1 LVVGRRGDSNK
12 MAKKNVV
19 DQRQFKGGYAPIQ
32 PVDEWNRSYR
42 TEPNSPSGS
51 RRRDSVQP
59 GSQTA
64 ARPGQVGWSD
74 RPPIKKRSK

>member
-1 LVVGRRGDSNK
+1 

-19 DQRQFKGGYAPIQ
+19 DQRQFKGGYAPRQ
-32 PVDEWNRSYR
+32 PVDEWNRSSR
-42 TEPNSPSGS
+42 TEPNSPSSS
-51 RRRDSVQP
+51 RRSDSVQP